1 MTEEMY
7 RILENHEKILLGISA
22 IITPMV
28 AEDLRKASINNDLID
43 CYHETRKILNKD
55 YIESRTRRA
64 KQSAVDSY
72 FYGR

>member
-64 KQSAVDSY
+64 K
-72 FYGR
+72 